1 MSRLSTQP
9 FEDSIAN
16 ALGVL
21 YERKARGTR
30 LIRVLEDYR
39 RFRLKAPMKPSPR
52 TWKAACQCTP
62 VASHHE
68 LERLYLRRAAVDQVI
83 RSIEAYTGS
92 KNLVSSHR

>member
-1 MSRLSTQP
+1 MPRLSPSP

-39 RFRLKAPMKPSPR
+39 RFRLKDPLKPSPR
-52 TWKAACQCTP
+52 TWRAACQGTP
-62 VASHHE
+62 VTPHHE

-92 KNLVSSHR
+92 ENSVPSHR